1 MCGHAAAGPLKA
13 IVLPPR
19 LVPAAS
25 SARTPAGKPRYLTWG
40 KANSREMRT
49 SLLEI
54 AGSETSIPLTRYV
67 SLFRNGRTRHFRD
80 VSRC

>member
-1 MCGHAAAGPLKA
+1 MRGHAAAAALSHCF
-13 IVLPPR
+13 
-19 LVPAAS
+19 AAS
-25 SARTPAGKPRYLTWG
+25 VGARSVLGPHTRGKAPLLDMG

>member
-1 MCGHAAAGPLKA
+1 MRSRSCGPIKSHC
-13 IVLPPR
+13 V
-19 LVPAAS
+19 AAS
-25 SARTPAGKPRYLTWG
+25 VGARSVLGPHTRGKAPLLDMG